1 MGGEVEANKLKL
13 FVQFILVLSF
23 IGALLIPPLHI
34 YSNAPAFE
42 LSDFS
47 FPLLVLITFI
57 YFQGQ
62 IATVYKKHKTLIF
75 SFSIFILITIVS
87 IIWNSRIHEIRD
99 WFEVIKYIKFIFF
112 LFLFYI
118 FFNGNQLIKLIS
130 IVFIAV
136 FVFNVL
142 HYFNIFDFNQI
153 IEPFY
158 APPHHL
164 DFFGLNSIG
173 EVATKRAL
181 GTLGNPNNNG
191 LLFLLF
197 TICFLPSVNSVKRNQ
212 FILLALAILGVFMC
226 QSRTGILAY
235 GLVLISYF
243 ITMKS
248 SWQVILI
255 LLLLSI
261 SYYILLLFM
270 GNIYLNSLGDVAHL
284 KNSGIGRLIQ
294 WKKIISAM
302 PNHWIFG
309 HAPDK
314 QYFETNSIYSESE
327 YFLVLFRYGIVGVL
341 GFLSFWW
348 IWLKNYAFK
357 YKDKYKFALYL
368 AIIYLMGAVTNNP
381 LQSPKIALFL
391 GVLMAL
397 TLLKID
403 EQKEA
408 N

>member
-62 IATVYKKHKTLIF
+62 LAAVYKKHKTLIF

-87 IIWNSRIHEIRD
+87 IIWNSRVHEIRD

-136 FVFNVL
+136 VIFNVF

-181 GTLGNPNNNG
+181 GTLGNPNTNG

-197 TICFLPSVNSVKRNQ
+197 TLIFLPRRVLHQNKNY
-212 FILLALAILGVFMC
+212 LLVALAILGLFLC

-235 GLVLISYF
+235 LLVLVVYYLTDRSNWRAALGIVLF
-243 ITMKS
+243 S
-248 SWQVILI
+248 SFVYV
-255 LLLLSI
+255 LLAL
-261 SYYILLLFM
+261 M
-270 GNIYLNSLGDVAHL
+270 GNLYLNSIGNPDIMKTA
-284 KNSGIGRLIQ
+284 GIGRIEQ
-294 WKKIISAM
+294 WEKIIASM
-302 PNHWIFG
+302 PGHWLIG

-314 QYFETNSIYSESE
+314 EYFENHSIYSESE
-327 YFLVLFRYGIVGVL
+327 YFLILFRYGLVGVFT
-341 GFLSFWW
+341 FLAFWGV
-348 IWLKNYAFK
+348 WLKEYGLNVKNNFK
-357 YKDKYKFALYL
+357 LGLFVAIVYL
-368 AIIYLMGAVTNNP
+368 FSAITNNP
-381 LQSPKIALFL
+381 LQSPKIALIL
-391 GVLMAL
+391 AVIMAL
-397 TLLKID
+397 TLLEID
-403 EQKEA
+403 EQKKEG
-408 N
+408 